1 MTYMMNGNLKIVQG
15 ICILPENNMTE
26 KIYLV
31 LWFWFVVLFVI
42 GVLQICLELAIFSVP
57 NFRLT
62 FMELNGSLSHEKTD
76 GDGVDGLTHQNQI
89 RDFIRDGH
97 NCDIGNWFLLYQ
109 IRKNTT
115 EDIYSALVN
124 KISQEQAIPASI
136 SRQTGQSSPSPP
148 IPESTSYRQENIEMT
163 DV

>member
-1 MTYMMNGNLKIVQG
+1 MTYMMHGRLKMVQG
-15 ICILPENNMTE
+15 ICILPENNITE

-42 GVLQICLELAIFSVP
+42 GVLQICLELAIFSMP

-62 FMELNGSLSHEKTD
+62 FMKLNGSLSYEKTE
-76 GDGVDGLTHQNQI
+76 GDVLDGLRHQNQI
-89 RDFIRDGH
+89 GDFIRDGN

-109 IRKNTT
+109 IRKNTN

-136 SRQTGQSSPSPP
+136 SRQGFPSPP
-148 IPESTSYRQENIEMT
+148 IPESSTYRQENIEMT
-163 DV
+163 DVYI